1 MSKTLK
7 VALVS
12 GEYPPFS
19 LGGVSAVCYELARNL
34 SAKGVSTTVFS
45 GKSEKM
51 TVERVN
57 DCLKIVHMPIIS
69 LPPRHFW
76 FPVQNLSVLLKL
88 LKEFDVIHSVD
99 TRAGGVLLHFRKRLN
114 KPFVSH
120 VHGCGHCEA
129 RAFLQSPVYSWSL
142 GEFVYN
148 VVEYPLNDYLLKT
161 SLRRSDSLVVCS
173 TARVDEM
180 KRRNH
185 SLDFSNV
192 HVIYNGINFDRI
204 NCNDIPVEEDD
215 YSLLF
220 WGRMFYNKGIVQLI
234 EAMPLVKGAFPKV
247 SLDVCGTGPLVGKV
261 RGLVNKLGLKD
272 NVRFHGYVSN
282 KFLIEKIKRANAIVL
297 PSLYEGQ
304 PVAHLEAMAYRKPL
318 IVYDFPFAREY
329 ITDWNNG
336 LMAKG
341 GDVKDL
347 AERIC
352 AALSDKKLR
361 QKLGKN
367 AYERVMK
374 NHNWET
380 LIDQY
385 IKLYNS
391 LSR

>member
-1 MSKTLK
+1 
-7 VALVS
+7 
-12 GEYPPFS
+12 
-19 LGGVSAVCYELARNL
+19 
-34 SAKGVSTTVFS
+34 
-45 GKSEKM
+45 
-51 TVERVN
+51 
-57 DCLKIVHMPIIS
+57 
-69 LPPRHFW
+69 
-76 FPVQNLSVLLKL
+76 
-88 LKEFDVIHSVD
+88 
-99 TRAGGVLLHFRKRLN
+99 
-114 KPFVSH
+114 
-120 VHGCGHCEA
+120 
-129 RAFLQSPVYSWSL
+129 
-142 GEFVYN
+142 
-148 VVEYPLNDYLLKT
+148 
-161 SLRRSDSLVVCS
+161 
-173 TARVDEM
+173 M